1 MPLSLTAAAQPA
13 AAHPATANSAGANSA
28 GANSASANATPQN
41 LDWRYYGNDLANTR
55 FQNVDQI
62 NPANVAGLKP
72 AWIFHTGILDSGS
85 SFENSPIVVNGTMFV
100 STGHDDVYALDA
112 ATGAQQWAYHPS
124 DMPPLSQLNI
134 CCGQNSRG
142 VAYGDGLIFLARLD
156 DKLVALNAKT
166 GAVAWE
172 TTVADSK
179 ANYTMTMAPQFADGA
194 VIAGTAGADEGTRG
208 QVVAYDALTGHLR
221 WRFYT
226 TQPGTWGG
234 DAWKTGGASAWGNP
248 TVDKSLGLVY
258 VGTGN
263 AGPDLYGGTRSGLDL
278 YSASLVAIDLRTGQL
293 RWAFQEVHHDLW
305 DYDGPQ
311 PATLFDV
318 RLDGRSYP
326 AIGHCNKDGNYFI
339 LDRTTGR
346 PLFPVKEVPVPTQPS
361 WQDPWPTQ
369 PVSAVQP
376 LSTQTVTGP
385 VGPGITAAPEF
396 TPPQQRQFADQPGGV
411 GGCTW
416 PPGAY
421 SPRTGDV
428 YYAASYF
435 PFVYTS
441 APVSAPT
448 NTGGSAEQAPAP
460 GVQQYSFVGA
470 TSTRTGKVT
479 WRTKFPQIDS
489 SSMAVG
495 GNLLFFGTDD
505 EVFHAVNAATG
516 APLWSF
522 DGSTVTNAGG
532 ADAPPAIYVVNGR
545 EYVVEAFGG
554 NFNDRFSTTSPVGDA
569 LIAFALPDGS
579 ATSTSAAAVTPHPA
593 SAVHLAA
600 TGSAQ
605 PTGGTWDTMTDVPGI
620 AALNKDGD
628 AETISMSCTTAVN
641 CAAGG
646 EYEDA
651 SVHLQAF
658 VVTETD
664 GKWGTAIEV
673 PGTADL
679 NKSGSA
685 WVNSVSCKTTGNC
698 AAGGAYVDGAGHQ
711 QAFVVTETDGKWGT
725 AIEVPGTADLNKSG
739 LAEITSVSC
748 ATAGNCS
755 AGGKYEDA
763 SHLPQAF
770 VVTETDGTWDTA
782 IEIPGTAALNTGGNA
797 ETTSVS
803 CSTAGNC
810 AAGGSYEDASHLPQ
824 AFVVTETDG
833 TWDTAIEVPGTAALN
848 TGGNAETTSVSC
860 STAGNCSAGGSYEG
874 ASVQREAFVVSE
886 TDGKWGTAIEV
897 PGSAD
902 LNKSGNAEILSVSCA
917 SAGNCAAGGDY
928 EDASFLSQALVVSE
942 TDGKWGTAIE
952 VPGTAELNKSGLAE
966 VTSVSCRSAGN
977 CAAGGKYLDASFH
990 NQAWVVT
997 ETGGTWA
1004 TAIQVPG
1011 TAARNLGGI
1020 AQTFAVSCTAGNC
1033 AAGGEYE
1040 DAADHFQAFVVS
1052 GS

>member
-1 MPLSLTAAAQPA
+1 MGENCGKDKTQRIYGWRHVRQRVRLALAATGAAAALIVPLSL
-13 AAHPATANSAGANSA
+13 PATANTAHSAGAI
-28 GANSASANATPQN
+28 PQN

-72 AWIFHTGILDSGS
+72 AWVFHTGVLDPGS
-85 SFENSPIVVNGTMFV
+85 SFENSPIVINGTMFV
-100 STGHDDVYALDA
+100 SSGHDDVFALNA

-142 VAYGDGLIFLARLD
+142 VAYGDGMIFLARLD

-179 ANYTMTMAPQFADGA
+179 ANYTMTMAPQFADGE
-194 VIAGTAGADEGTRG
+194 VIVGTAGADEGTRG
-208 QVVAYDALTGHLR
+208 QVVAYDALTGNLR

-226 TQPGTWGG
+226 TQPGTWAGNS
-234 DAWKTGGASAWGNP
+234 WQIGGASAWGNP
-248 TVDKSLGLVY
+248 TVDSSLGLVY

-263 AGPDLYGGTRSGLDL
+263 AGPDLYGGARAGLDL
-278 YSASLVAIDLRTGQL
+278 YSASLLAIDLRTGHV

-339 LDRTTGR
+339 LDRATGR
-346 PLFPVKEVPVPTQPS
+346 PIFPVNEVPVPTQPA

-369 PVSAVQP
+369 PVSTVQP
-376 LSTQTVTGP
+376 LSTETVTGP
-385 VGPGITAAPEF
+385 VGPGITAASEF

-416 PPGAY
+416 PPSAY

-435 PFVYTS
+435 PFVYES
-441 APVSAPT
+441 SPASGLT
-448 NTGGSAEQAPAP
+448 NTGGSSEEAPAP
-460 GVQQYSFVGA
+460 GVQQYSLVGA
-470 TSTRTGKVT
+470 TSTRTGKVV
-479 WRTKFPQIDS
+479 WSTKLPQIDS
-489 SSMAVG
+489 SGMAVAG
-495 GNLLFFGTDD
+495 DVLFYGTDD
-505 EVFHAVNAATG
+505 EVFHAVSAATG

-532 ADAPPAIYVVNGR
+532 ADAPPAVYVVNGR

-554 NFNDRFSTTSPVGDA
+554 NFNDRFSTISPVGDA
-569 LIAFALPDGS
+569 VIAFALPDGS
-579 ATSTSAAAVTPHPA
+579 ASAAAVTPHAA
-593 SAVHLAA
+593 SAVRLAA
-600 TGSAQ
+600 ADLAQ
-605 PTGGTWDTMTDVPGI
+605 PAAGKWDTMMDVPGV

-628 AETISMSCTTAVN
+628 AEVTSVSCTTTGN
-641 CAAGG
+641 CSAGG

-651 SVHLQAF
+651 SIHLQAF
-658 VVTETD
+658 VATETD

-679 NKSGSA
+679 NTGGAA
-685 WVNSVSCKTTGNC
+685 WVTSVSCTTTGNC
-698 AAGGAYVDGAGHQ
+698 GAGGAYVDASGHQ
-711 QAFVVTETDGKWGT
+711 QAFVATETDGKWGT
-725 AIEVPGTADLNKSG
+725 AIEVPGTADLNTG
-739 LAEITSVSC
+739 GNAEITSLSC
-748 ATAGNCS
+748 TTPGNCS
-755 AGGKYEDA
+755 AAGKYEDA

-770 VVTETDGTWDTA
+770 VV
-782 IEIPGTAALNTGGNA
+782 N
-797 ETTSVS
+797 
-803 CSTAGNC
+803 
-810 AAGGSYEDASHLPQ
+810 
-824 AFVVTETDG
+824 ETDG
-833 TWDTAIEVPGTAALN
+833 TWDTAIEVPGTADLN
-848 TGGNAETTSVSC
+848 TGGNAEITSLSCTTP
-860 STAGNCSAGGSYEG
+860 GNCSAGGSYEG
-874 ASVQREAFVVSE
+874 ASVQRQAFVVSE

-902 LNKSGNAEILSVSCA
+902 LNKSGNAEILSVSCG
-917 SAGNCAAGGDY
+917 STGNCSAGGDY
-928 EDASFLSQALVVSE
+928 QDASFLAQAFVVNE

-952 VPGTAELNKSGLAE
+952 VPGTADLNKSGLAE
-966 VTSVSCRSAGN
+966 ITSVSCRSAGN

-990 NQAWVVT
+990 NQAFVVT
-997 ETGGTWA
+997 ETGGTWG

-1011 TAARNLGGI
+1011 TAARNQGGI
-1020 AQTFAVSCTAGNC
+1020 AQTFSVSCTTAGTC
-1033 AAGGEYE
+1033 SAGGEYE
-1040 DAADHFQAFVVS
+1040 DAADHFQAFIVS
-1052 GS
+1052 GT